1 MMERVIA
8 AAALLCGKN
17 ADDPL
22 IRFCAAEAV
31 EEVLNF
37 CGLESLPEG
46 CVPIAARRAALLF
59 EEGRDVK
66 AKRLGGVSVE
76 YGESGESFRR
86 SLIPYRKVRFR

>member
-1 MMERVIA
+1 MMEKVIA

-17 ADDPL
+17 ADDPKL
-22 IRFCAAEAV
+22 RFCVSEAV
-31 EEVLNF
+31 EEVLGF

-46 CVPIAARRAALLF
+46 CVSIAARRAVFLL

-66 AKRLGGVSVE
+66 AKKIGGLSVE

-86 SLIPYRKVRFR
+86 SLIPYRKVRF